1 MQYGV
6 EEGAKS
12 GFARID
18 AVLARLAGR
27 EEVRNG

>member
-1 MQYGV
+1 MNYGV

-18 AVLARLAGR
+18 AVLARLTGL
-27 EEVRNG
+27 EVRNG